1 MRRTTCTAVL
11 VCVGTVFALSL
22 APPVSAGDVP
32 TIMQLNPSEE
42 NVTAGDEFEV
52 DLVLTSDG
60 GGYGDVEVRS
70 VDATLS
76 YGDGVAV
83 EEVRYGSWFE
93 DGDVA
98 PERSHTVDADARE
111 VRFEQSL
118 ESGDTGTVETYAT
131 VVFVANAGVD
141 GEVALDVS
149 ELNVTLTDGQEIQA
163 VSHSG
168 SVEVRSAEDN
178 GLPMSGF
185 GVVAAAAASLALAVR
200 RLRGQ
205 HRLRR

>member
-1 MRRTTCTAVL
+1 MRRTTCIAVL
-11 VCVGTVFALSL
+11 VCVGAVFALSL

-32 TIMQLNPSEE
+32 TIMQLSPSEE

-76 YGDGVAV
+76 YGEGVTV
-83 EEVRYGSWFE
+83 EDVRYGSWFE

-118 ESGDTGTVETYAT
+118 ESGDTGMVETYAP
-131 VVFVANAGVD
+131 VVFVADTDFD
-141 GEVALDVS
+141 GKVALEVS
-149 ELNVTLTDGQEIQA
+149 ELNVTLTDGNEMPA
-163 VSHSG
+163 VPHSD
-168 SVEVRSAEDN
+168 SVEVRSAEDD
-178 GLPMSGF
+178 GLPMAGF
-185 GVVAAAAASLALAVR
+185 GVVAALTASLAVSVR